1 MTEPPVDLV
10 SDIGYLN
17 PVFTSC
23 EEGEPLEG
31 AIRWRI
37 FFSNNYGVSVIW
49 WGSSPVS
56 SLYGD
61 SWELAVI
68 GKGADDPYES
78 FILVYDSPITGDVN
92 RYFDSESMLKDI
104 ERVSML

>member
-1 MTEPPVDLV
+1 MTEPPIDLV
-10 SDIGYLN
+10 SEVEYLN
-17 PVFTSC
+17 PVFTSR

-37 FFSNNYGVSVIW
+37 FFPNNYGVSIIW
-49 WGSSPVS
+49 WGSSLES

-68 GKGADDPYES
+68 GKASDDPYET
-78 FILVYDSPITGDVN
+78 FILMYNSPITCDVN
-92 RYFDSESMLKDI
+92 RYFESESMLKDI
-104 ERVSML
+104 ECVSML